1 MAKIYQN
8 QTSLRIQATV
18 GVDITGGTAV
28 IRARAPGSTYVEWPG
43 TTSSSTGGVFYYD
56 LTSTGNELGTASGD
70 WRMWGFVTFADGR
83 TAPGLAEIV
92 EVSTEGS

>member
-1 MAKIYQN
+1 MAKIYKD

-28 IRARAPGSTYVEWPG
+28 IRAQAPGTTYVEWAG

-56 LTSTGNELGTASGD
+56 LTAANEIDTAGEWS
-70 WRMWGFVTFADGR
+70 MWGFVTFADGR
-83 TAPGLAEIV
+83 TAPGLAELV
-92 EVSTEGS
+92 DVSTEGS

>member
-28 IRARAPGSTYVEWPG
+28 IRAQAPGSTYVEWPG
-43 TTSSSTGGVFYYD
+43 TTSSSTGGIFYYD
-56 LTSTGNELGTASGD
+56 LTSVGNELDTAGD
-70 WRMWGFVTFADGR
+70 WTFWGFVTFSDGR
-83 TAPGLAEIV
+83 TAPGLAEV
-92 EVSTEGS
+92 VNVSTEGS